1 MNIIYYLD
9 LIGTFIFAVSG
20 ALSAANKRFDIFGA
34 LFVGFITAVGGGTIR
49 DLLLDMPVFWIYDL
63 NYLIVII
70 LAVIITFMFSMKIL
84 RLGHLLLLFDAVGIG
99 VFTLIGIQKSVEL
112 DILPVICVLLGVTTA
127 VMGGIFR
134 DVFCNE
140 IPLILQ
146 REIYA
151 TACLSGGIIYFTLEY
166 WGVPMNLVYIITIL
180 TIIGIRLAAIWM
192 KLSLPKINVGNR

>member
-63 NYLIVII
+63 NYLIAIV